1 MPNPPAPVP
10 IQDASTM
17 SSTDLTPSAAVPDL
31 RTPLPGP
38 RARAIIERDRMVV
51 SPSYTRPY
59 PLVIARG
66 EGAVVE
72 DVDGNRFLDCA
83 AGIAVNSTG
92 HSHPAVVAAIVEQAR
107 RFLHKSGTDFYYET
121 QVRLAEEMAAI
132 VPIDGP
138 VRSFFGNSGTEAV
151 EAAIKLARY
160 RTARPF
166 LVAFLGSFHGRTL
179 GALSLT
185 ASKAVQ
191 RKGFGPPA
199 PGVFHAPYADCY
211 RCPVGQRPESCAA
224 ECLDFLEDQ
233 IFVQLVS
240 PDEVAAI
247 VVEPIQGEGGYL
259 VPPQQFHDRLQALAR
274 RHGILLV
281 VDEVQS
287 GMGRTG
293 KMFASEH
300 YGLRADIVT
309 IAKGVASGLP
319 LGVTA
324 ARAEIMEWSPGSHA
338 STFGGNPV
346 SCAAALATI
355 ELLKTSLVENAATV
369 GAHLLEGLREL
380 AERHP
385 LVGDVR
391 GKGLMIGVE
400 LVRDRRTKERATSE
414 RDRVIDEAF
423 RRGLLILGA
432 GRNALRLSPP
442 LVLTRAQADTALGI
456 LDEAIGTVERS
467 AGLA

>member
-1 MPNPPAPVP
+1 
-10 IQDASTM
+10 M
-17 SSTDLTPSAAVPDL
+17 SSTDLTPSVAVPDL

-38 RARAIIERDRMVV
+38 RARAIIERDRTVV

-121 QVRLAEEMAAI
+121 QVRLAEEIAAI

-160 RTARPF
+160 KTGRPF

-319 LGVTA
+319 LGIAA
-324 ARAEIMEWSPGSHA
+324 ARAEIMDWSPGAHA

-355 ELLKTSLVENAATV
+355 DLLKTSLVENAAVV
-369 GAHLLEGLREL
+369 GAHLLEGLRAL
-380 AERHP
+380 AARHP
-385 LVGDVR
+385 LIGDVR